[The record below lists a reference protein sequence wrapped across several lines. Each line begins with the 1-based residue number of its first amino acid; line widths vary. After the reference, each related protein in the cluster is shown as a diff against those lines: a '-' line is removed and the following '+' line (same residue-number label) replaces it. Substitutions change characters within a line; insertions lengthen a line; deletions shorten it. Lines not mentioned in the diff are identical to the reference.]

1 MNKLVIYILI
11 LITALFAY
19 SCVELENTVSFNKD
33 GSGTILLKYRISKMI
48 LDNSDL
54 DIPLPLTTK
63 EFRFAVENQPGIS
76 IKQIVQEENE
86 TDMIIT
92 AEFDFASI
100 ETLLS
105 VYELSSMQLSLTR
118 DSASMPD
125 SKNEYTFKQIIFE
138 GTGQDAEEINPETMQ
153 MLKSFFEGYNL
164 NFTVIT
170 PEPVE
175 FNNIGEK
182 INDNT
187 VSFSIPTLELSNAEE
202 EMVFIVK
209 WLQ

>member
-1 MNKLVIYILI
+1 MNKIVIYILI
-11 LITALFAY
+11 LISALFAY

-105 VYELSSMQLSLTR
+105 VYELSSMQFSLTI
-118 DSASMPD
+118 DSATRD
-125 SKNEYTFKQIIFE
+125 DYKQEFVFKQTIFE